1 MSFVYIFYLLII
13 ILAFLHTIGE
23 VLYKLSSKLFLNSF
37 KKTEKKKRLIWARIK
52 YFTLIGVSISISFGV
67 KIFYGII
74 LGKNSLSLISGLF
87 LGFITIF
94 SVLLG
99 RLIFKEDINK
109 LQAIGMGLI
118 ISGFILLM

>member
-1 MSFVYIFYLLII
+1 MSFVYIFWLFTI
-13 ILAFLHTIGE
+13 ILALIHTFGE
-23 VLYKLSSKLFLNSF
+23 VLFKSSSKLFLNSLI
-37 KKTEKKKRLIWARIK
+37 KTGKKKRLIWERFK
-52 YFTLIGVSISISFGV
+52 YFTLIGVSISVSFGV

-87 LGFITIF
+87 LGSITIF

-118 ISGFILLM
+118 VISLILLV